1 MLRFHVHITTNTYK
15 WFYQLRHALHAFKHI
30 PSDPNQHKTKLHCTQ
45 YVQNTY
51 HLYNSIKDWKE
62 HRYNM
67 KALQR
72 QYAKTAMKIRNNILE
87 NNSLNAVNTIDS
99 II

>member
-1 MLRFHVHITTNTYK
+1 M
-15 WFYQLRHALHAFKHI
+15 
-30 PSDPNQHKTKLHCTQ
+30 
-45 YVQNTY
+45 QNIY

-72 QYAKTAMKIRNNILE
+72 QYAKTALKMKNNILE
-87 NNSLNAVNTIDS
+87 NNSLNAVNTIDINS
-99 II
+99 YINIHIKAISLRIVFIVIHRNIQYCKIHP